1 MRWED
6 ERLREQYK
14 PPSLWYLGVRSNQS
28 PSKTRIP
35 TSRKQ
40 AVVFPSPVEKCQ
52 KTSYGLFKGNAH
64 LGDGEKVLSCT
75 SKISKFT
82 HSWYGMMT
90 ISKPGISSTTQLVR
104 TSAACLTHFQWGNA
118 PKLPR
123 LCVQRMWS
131 AAVRPGP
138 PGPGMAFF
146 FLFPPVTS
154 LSEKWLKRAS
164 AAICGEFLKFEGI
177 FDGDFPVSRLYR
189 YTFWIRLARW
199 GHCRLP

>member
-1 MRWED
+1 MR
-6 ERLREQYK
+6 
-14 PPSLWYLGVRSNQS
+14 
-28 PSKTRIP
+28 
-35 TSRKQ
+35 TS
-40 AVVFPSPVEKCQ
+40 V
-52 KTSYGLFKGNAH
+52 T
-64 LGDGEKVLSCT
+64 GEKVLSCT

-90 ISKPGISSTTQLVR
+90 ISKPGISSTTQLIR

-146 FLFPPVTS
+146 FFCFHPSHRWAKNGWSVHQLQFAVNSWNLKVFLMVISQYQGYIAIPFESVWLDEVIVDC
-154 LSEKWLKRAS
+154 LSGKNKAMLVRRKM
-164 AAICGEFLKFEGI
+164 FLGWWETT
-177 FDGDFPVSRLYR
+177 V
-189 YTFWIRLARW
+189 
-199 GHCRLP
+199 